1 VTGPE
6 VRVAVRATARVGEGP
21 VWDPVRQVLRWV
33 DIPAGLVHASRMVTG
48 ETAAATTTTM
58 RLPMQ
63 VGAVA
68 PAAGGDLVMA
78 CEQGFGLLAADGSF
92 DVRLPVLAPGERM
105 NDAKC
110 DAAGRLWA
118 GSTELDF
125 SPGRGALHVLRP
137 DWSTDIVLTD
147 LTLPNGLG
155 WSPASDVFYLADSE
169 QRVIYAFDFD
179 LRRAALSRRRTLIAF
194 TQPDGKPDGLCTDS
208 AGDLWVAMWGGSRVL
223 RISPL
228 GEIRAVVP
236 MPVRQPS
243 SCAFGGPELDVL
255 YVTSAREGL
264 ILPPGRDALDGSV
277 FAVDPAGAT
286 GTAPVFF
293 GAPPG
298 GMIAPQGGDTTPGA
312 VDERA

>member
-1 VTGPE
+1 MAGPQA
-6 VRVAVRATARVGEGP
+6 RVAVRATARVGEGP
-21 VWDPVRQVLRWV
+21 VWDPAHQVLRWV
-33 DIPAGLVHASRMVTG
+33 DIPAGQVHASRMVAG
-48 ETAAATTTTM
+48 ETAATTTI

-92 DVRLPVLAPGERM
+92 DVRLRVLAPGERM

-118 GSTELDF
+118 GSTELNF
-125 SPGRGALHVLRP
+125 SRGRGALHVLRP
-137 DWSTDIVLTD
+137 DWSTDIVLAD
-147 LTLPNGLG
+147 LTLPNGMG

-169 QRVIYAFDFD
+169 ERVIYAFDFD

-194 TQPDGKPDGLCTDS
+194 TRRDGMPDGLCVDS
-208 AGDLWVAMWGGSRVL
+208 SGDLWVAMWGASRVL

-228 GEIRAVVP
+228 GEIRAVLP

-243 SCAFGGPELDVL
+243 SCAFGGRELDVL

-264 ILPPGRDALDGSV
+264 GLAAGRDAPDGSV

-286 GTAPVFF
+286 GTAPVSF

-298 GMIAPQGGDTTPGA
+298 GIIAPHGRDTTPGA
-312 VDERA
+312 LDERA